1 MESKYL
7 VMFALMLSATAGL
20 IYEITAT
27 NLLFFY
33 FIESSYSFATVVSVF
48 LLGLGIGSFG
58 IHRYKKKIK
67 NKRLLFGILQI
78 IIGIYA
84 LMILKNLDTIL
95 PSLSTAGLFFSSF
108 FILLLPTIC
117 LGAIFPLAGS
127 IISKEKNEIGLIYS
141 IDLIG
146 AVVGSLIAG
155 FWLIPNFGNKLT
167 ILFAVILN
175 FASATLVF
183 NKKIL
188 RIISIICVVLFL
200 LFFINSEIKSVR
212 YVNPKFAKSSP
223 YGEIIIEDN
232 SLYIDDRVQCSADYT
247 QGEKQIVRESL
258 SSFDSRDLQ
267 VLNIGLGCGFTLNEI
282 LERVDNKVD
291 IVEINPVIV
300 EASRLMT
307 DVLKNEKTNLIIG
320 DGFDYLRK
328 TTKTYDSIII
338 DVEDPSVI
346 HSSNIYTVESF
357 EIIEKKLKTEGVFG
371 LWTYPCES
379 QRYYDTIY
387 YTLSKVFDYVYKV
400 TDTIFIASNKELDY
414 IKYNATTE
422 KTINTLDK
430 KTLSKIYFDDCK
442 WWDIE
447 SHVLRNL
454 NESA

>member
-1 MESKYL
+1 MKKKYL
-7 VMFALMLSATAGL
+7 VMVALMLSATAGL

-33 FIESSYSFATVVSVF
+33 FIESSYSFATVISVF
-48 LLGLGIGSFG
+48 LLGLGIGSFV
-58 IHRYKKKIK
+58 IYKYKYKIK
-67 NKRLLFGILQI
+67 NKKLLFGVLQI
-78 IIGIYA
+78 VIGLYA
-84 LMILKNLDTIL
+84 IMILKNLDMIL
-95 PSLSTAGLFFSSF
+95 PSLSTTGLFISSF

-127 IISKEKNEIGLIYS
+127 IISGEKNEIGLIYS

-146 AVVGSLIAG
+146 AVAGSLIAG

-183 NKKIL
+183 NKKLL
-188 RIISIICVVLFL
+188 RIISIIGIVLFL
-200 LFFINSEIKSVR
+200 LFFLNSELNSVK
-212 YVNPKFAKSSP
+212 YVNPDFAKPSP

-232 SLYIDDRVQCSADYT
+232 SLYIDNRVQCSADYT
-247 QGEKQIVRESL
+247 QGEKQIVVESL
-258 SSFDSRDLQ
+258 YSFDSRDLE
-267 VLNIGLGCGFTLNEI
+267 VLNIGLGCGFTLNEV

-291 IVEINPVIV
+291 VVEINPVIV
-300 EASRLMT
+300 EANRLMS
-307 DVLKNEKTNLIIG
+307 DVLKNTKTNLIIG

-338 DVEDPSVI
+338 DIENPSVI
-346 HSSNIYTVESF
+346 HSSNIYTLESF
-357 EIIEKKLKTEGVFG
+357 EIVEKKLKGGGVFG

-379 QRYYDTIY
+379 QEYYDTIY
-387 YTLSKVFDYVYKV
+387 YTLNEVFGYVYEV
-400 TDTIFIASNKELDY
+400 TDEIFIASNKELDY
-414 IKYNATTE
+414 IKYDPTTE

-442 WWDIE
+442 WWEEETHILK
-447 SHVLRNL
+447 S
-454 NESA
+454 S